1 MQGWG
6 YTEEGLTICQ
16 GSFEIL
22 EGTGDLGFSTEKQS
36 AHTWIFDCLENELK
50 QTGAGGMCY
59 NGPDARGPGHALE
72 IGSGDGK
79 TKSEKVLEEHH
90 ADSAEKS
97 FRKGIV

>member
-1 MQGWG
+1 
-6 YTEEGLTICQ
+6 
-16 GSFEIL
+16 
-22 EGTGDLGFSTEKQS
+22 
-36 AHTWIFDCLENELK
+36 
-50 QTGAGGMCY
+50 MCY

-79 TKSEKVLEEHH
+79 TKSENVLEEHH